1 MGREKNCKKWSMS
14 KNSNH
19 YYMDSK
25 HAHARTHTHTH
36 THMNS
41 FANNRIYKSVINF
54 SIFWYRRHIPK
65 KLKGEKRDQC
75 GVKLFKKSFK
85 EY

>member
-1 MGREKNCKKWSMS
+1 MVNVQELKSLLYGFKT
-14 KNSNH
+14 
-19 YYMDSK
+19 
-25 HAHARTHTHTH
+25 RTRAYTNTHTH

-54 SIFWYRRHIPK
+54 SIFWYRRHISK